1 MHFSPEGSSPQVFC
15 FQPNK
20 KKLFVIL
27 IIIIN
32 KNQESL
38 TIVSFETEHFG
49 TVLMRMRVNNGT
61 CYYHTVA
68 TVSTDLSKF
77 S

>member
-1 MHFSPEGSSPQVFC
+1 MFC
-15 FQPNK
+15 FQPDK

-49 TVLMRMRVNNGT
+49 TVLMRMRLTMVLVT
-61 CYYHTVA
+61 II
-68 TVSTDLSKF
+68 L
-77 S
+77 